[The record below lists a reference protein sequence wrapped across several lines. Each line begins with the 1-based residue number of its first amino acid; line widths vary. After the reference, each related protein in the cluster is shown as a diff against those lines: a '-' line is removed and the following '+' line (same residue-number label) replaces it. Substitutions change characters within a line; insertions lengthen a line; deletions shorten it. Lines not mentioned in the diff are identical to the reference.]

1 MIYVKRVLL
10 LALIALLMVFA
21 FQNQRDLGTPVT
33 LTFLKWQQTLV
44 LGFWLLLSFL
54 AGALLFILVDMLRSF
69 SLRRELAR
77 RTQEL
82 SRAQAEVVRLQAVP
96 QGSQP
101 TALPGQIP
109 MAPGRREAGATPD
122 LEKR

>member
-1 MIYVKRVLL
+1 MIYVKRILL

-33 LTFLKWQQTLV
+33 LAFLKWQQTLV

-54 AGALLFILVDMLRSF
+54 AGAVLFILVDMLRSF

-82 SRAQAEVVRLQAVP
+82 SRAQVEVARLQALP
-96 QGSQP
+96 LGSQP
-101 TALPGQIP
+101 PSRPGQPP
-109 MAPGRREAGATPD
+109 MSPGRREAGATPD
-122 LEKR
+122 LEKQ